1 MGSEKTQPT
10 RIDAD
15 EYARFK
21 QYVQDVHGTT
31 RGHLKT
37 EIENALREYR
47 ADDGAP
53 EQLTRIEQDLA
64 TVKALVAEGEGDGG
78 ATVPDGDVHTH
89 TRNTD
94 ETGAGKPAANAP
106 RREKVDYIVASILNS
121 YGEQIMVGD
130 VRSEV
135 QSEYNFGDRTL
146 DEIVPMVVDA
156 LDDHDRTMRH
166 PNNQDIIGLSEEQ
179 VEMFQ
184 RVAEDG
190 VTGDGDE

>member
-1 MGSEKTQPT
+1 MGSDKTQPT

-78 ATVPDGDVHTH
+78 EVALSENDTVHTH
-89 TRNTD
+89 TPSSTTSNDR
-94 ETGAGKPAANAP
+94 PIPNAP
-106 RREKVDYIVASILNS
+106 RHEKVDYLANQLLD
-121 YGEQIMVGD
+121 GEDTQVGVPD
-130 VRSEV
+130 IRSV
-135 QSEYNFGDRTL
+135 IQSEYSFGDRTL
-146 DEIVPMVVDA
+146 SELVPLVLEELASREGVVRHPENSEIVGWGESA
-156 LDDHDRTMRH
+156 EKFR
-166 PNNQDIIGLSEEQ
+166 EY
-179 VEMFQ
+179 
-184 RVAEDG
+184 AED
-190 VTGDGDE
+190 DNNE